1 MLISHKENVTNAFQ
15 AQSSMFI
22 LYEIENTVINGKA
35 HYTSDEGTMAISFAS
50 CGLWIVQYSD
60 ER

>member
-1 MLISHKENVTNAFQ
+1 
-15 AQSSMFI
+15 MFI

-50 CGLWIVQYSD
+50 CGLWIVQPSD